1 MTPNSTAPA
10 GANLGV
16 PAPRRS
22 RRAAGFTL
30 VELLVVI
37 AIIGILVALL
47 LPAVQAAREAARR
60 SQCINNLKQLGLAS
74 LNFEST
80 NGHFPTY
87 GLALNGYGAGL
98 AGPNGEPN
106 VQSKAAIENL
116 SWTYQILPFVEENNL
131 HDLRSQIGM
140 VPELLERP
148 VAALVCPTRGARIIV
163 NIIGDA
169 EFYGD
174 YASFANDHYFTRRV
188 TSASG
193 MDVEIPLIDP
203 VRGAENQADQIEQLI
218 SQGVIGRGGYLR
230 TSQPASKLIT
240 FTKVTQ
246 AKITDGTSK
255 TMMFGEKA
263 VPQFLYTS
271 PDNPTDRSGPYAGG
285 FSTVA
290 LGRGGP
296 FPDSIQE
303 GDPNYQHFSHNQSFG
318 SAHTGFFN
326 AVFSDGSVRSI
337 SFNVDPLTYYAVLL
351 RADELVVDTA
361 DL

>member
-1 MTPNSTAPA
+1 MYPNETAYA
-10 GANLGV
+10 SRC
-16 PAPRRS
+16 RRC
-22 RRAAGFTL
+22 AAGFTL

-47 LPAVQAAREAARR
+47 LPAVQAARESARR

-80 NGHFPTY
+80 RKHFPTY

-98 AGPNGEPN
+98 AGPSGEPN
-106 VQSKAAIENL
+106 VKSKAAIENL
-116 SWTYQILPFVEENNL
+116 SWTYQILPFIEETTL
-131 HDLRSQIGM
+131 YDRRLQIGL

-148 VAALVCPTRGARIIV
+148 IAAMVCPTRGVRIIV
-163 NIIGDA
+163 DIVGDVA
-169 EFYGD
+169 FYGD
-174 YASFANDHYFTRRV
+174 YASFANDHYFARRV

-193 MDVEIPLIDP
+193 IDVEIPLIDP
-203 VRGAENQADQIEQLI
+203 VRGAPNQAGDIEKLI
-218 SQGVIGRGGYLR
+218 SQGVIGRGGWL
-230 TSQPASKLIT
+230 QASRPPEDLVAY
-240 FTKVTQ
+240 TKVTQ

-263 VPQFLYTS
+263 VPLFLYTS
-271 PDNPTDRSGPYAGG
+271 PDNPTERSGPYAGG
-285 FSTVA
+285 FSTVR

-296 FPDSIQE
+296 FPDSLQE
-303 GDPNYQHFSHNQSFG
+303 GNPSYQHFSQNQSFG
-318 SAHTGFFN
+318 SAHTGFLN

-337 SFNVDPLTYYAVLL
+337 SFEVDPLIYYAILL
-351 RADELVVDTA
+351 RADELAVDTS